1 MSSNQ
6 LLAGRRILVADDEPF
21 NLTIVVRMMRALGA
35 EAVIAASH
43 GGQAMGALGD
53 ELTAPDFAILD
64 FNMPEINGLDIL
76 KQVRT
81 GATAMRRDLPILM
94 LTGSSDFALVGAAMA
109 LDVDAFILKPV
120 SQAGM
125 ATRLEKLMR
134 VPNDCKA
141 AEDYAKVDVATVG
154 QKLGSHKPVGLTM
167 TKVPTKK
174 AMPQGVPARIDALRP
189 GAVLAEDIRSP
200 SGELLLGPATV
211 LTDRLIRRLQELQ
224 SVLKIDQVQ
233 IFPAGGKTAE

>member
-1 MSSNQ
+1 
-6 LLAGRRILVADDEPF
+6 
-21 NLTIVVRMMRALGA
+21 
-35 EAVIAASH
+35 
-43 GGQAMGALGD
+43 
-53 ELTAPDFAILD
+53 
-64 FNMPEINGLDIL
+64 
-76 KQVRT
+76 
-81 GATAMRRDLPILM
+81 MRRDLPILM

-125 ATRLEKLMR
+125 AQRLEKLMR
-134 VPNDCKA
+134 LPNDCKA
-141 AEDYAKVDVATVG
+141 AEDYAKVDTASVG

-167 TKVPTKK
+167 TKVPTRK
-174 AMPQGVPARIDALRP
+174 ATAQGVPIRIDTLRP

-224 SVLKIDQVQ
+224 SVLKIDQVH
-233 IFPAGGKTAE
+233 IFPPGGKTAE